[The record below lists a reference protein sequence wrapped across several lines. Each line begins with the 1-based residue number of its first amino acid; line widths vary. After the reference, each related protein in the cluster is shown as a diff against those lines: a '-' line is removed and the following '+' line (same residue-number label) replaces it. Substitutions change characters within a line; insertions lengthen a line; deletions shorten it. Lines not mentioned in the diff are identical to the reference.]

1 MKRKLIFA
9 FSLIAFIA
17 ILGACD
23 KVESPYLELK
33 ETHIDTGQNNDTTY
47 RRIILLED
55 FTGHK
60 CVNCPEA
67 AVLARNLQM
76 ANPGRIVVVAI
87 HEGFFATPDATG
99 KYTADYRSPAGN
111 TLNSHY
117 GIISNPTGLVNRKTF
132 GGKIRLTPDK
142 WEAAVSQEL
151 AMEPQAHIE
160 IKNSYNAATRELTIQ
175 TRTTFLKSLDGVYNI
190 SLYITEDGIVSPQ
203 KNNNSSV
210 GATPDILDYVHRHV
224 LRAAVNNVWG
234 ESLNDSPGVSKDQVF
249 NKTHTITLS
258 QLWNADECSVVAI
271 ITRVDVTEDKYQVL
285 QAAEKHVK

>member
-1 MKRKLIFA
+1 MKRNLFFA
-9 FSLIAFIA
+9 FALFAFFTF
-17 ILGACD
+17 LSACD
-23 KVESPYLELK
+23 KIDAPYLDLK
-33 ETHIDTGQNNDTTY
+33 ETHVDTGQNNDTTY
-47 RRIILLED
+47 KRVILLED

-67 AVLARNLQM
+67 AVLAKNLQL

-99 KYTADYRSPAGN
+99 KYTADYRCTEGN

-132 GGKIRLTPDK
+132 GGKIRLTADK
-142 WEAAVSQEL
+142 WEAAITQEL

-160 IKNSYNAATRELTIQ
+160 IKNNYNVATRELSIQ
-175 TRTTFLKSLDGVYNI
+175 TRTTFLQNLGGNYNI
-190 SLYITEDGIVSPQ
+190 SLYITEDAIVSPQ

-210 GATPDILDYVHRHV
+210 GPTPDILDYAHSHV
-224 LRAAVNNVWG
+224 LRTAVNNVWG
-234 ESLNDSPGVSKDQVF
+234 ESLNGSPGVSKDQVF
-249 NKTHTITLS
+249 SKTHTITLS
-258 QLWNADECSVVAI
+258 QLWNADACSVVAI
-271 ITRVDVTEDKYQVL
+271 ITRTDVSEDKYQVL